1 MDETST
7 EAIQNSFILTE
18 DNFLKTYRFAI
29 SKTKLNLLRFR
40 NWLPLTANSFLG
52 EKSAYLVGKIMG
64 DGNLDPVF
72 TSRFIGQLE
81 DLVALKSL
89 IINNFSI
96 EAERFSLTFRKARGT
111 SYLLQVNDCLFG
123 RFLYALGAP
132 IGNKTRKEFLI
143 PPWIKFS
150 RICGRSFLQALFDDE
165 LATIKIRKSCF
176 FKAVIFKLC
185 KAEFCQDNL
194 IEFLSQVKQLT
205 ESFSVKCGK
214 LGGPIDENGQKDG
227 TKTFSRY
234 FHILGNR
241 ANVITFNQNI
251 GFNLNS
257 HKVNNLQQGLELV
270 KNAGDVIRTRESTK
284 EADLS

>member
-1 MDETST
+1 MNKISMETMPK
-7 EAIQNSFILTE
+7 NLILIE
-18 DNFLKTYRFAI
+18 DDVLKTYQLAI
-29 SKTKLNLLRFR
+29 SKTKLNLLRLR
-40 NWLPLTANSFLG
+40 NWLPLTANSLLG
-52 EKSAYLVGKIMG
+52 EKSAYLVGKVMG

-72 TSRFIGQLE
+72 TCRFIGQLE

-96 EAERFSLTFRKARGT
+96 EAERFSLSFRKARGV

-143 PPWIKFS
+143 PHWIKSS
-150 RICGRSFLQALFDDE
+150 RKCSRSFLQALFDDE
-165 LATIKIRKSCF
+165 LATIKIRRSYF
-176 FKAVIFKLC
+176 FKAVNFKLC

-205 ESFSVKCGK
+205 ESFGVKCGE
-214 LGGPIDENGQKDG
+214 LGGPCGENRQKDG

-234 FHILGNR
+234 FYILGNR
-241 ANVITFNQNI
+241 INIMAFNKNI

-257 HKVNNLQQGLELV
+257 HKVNNLQQGVELV
-270 KNAGDVIRTRESTK
+270 KNAGGGIRTHVRH
-284 EADLS
+284 